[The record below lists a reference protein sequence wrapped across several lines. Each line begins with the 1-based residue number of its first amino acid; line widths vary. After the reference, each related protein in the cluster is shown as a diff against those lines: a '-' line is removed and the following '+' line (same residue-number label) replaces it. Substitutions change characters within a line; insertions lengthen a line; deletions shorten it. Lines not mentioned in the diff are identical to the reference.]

1 MSGWTSSGIN
11 TAGLLSMINGNAVT
25 SGSQTYFYV
34 ASGTESFNGDT
45 VDVALFG
52 NSVTTTTAVADTL
65 AHNAYNGS
73 GGQWVT
79 ANECSGTGYTAGGVT
94 LQSKTE
100 TFTGAVVTF
109 ASTATGG
116 SLPNWTITGTIT
128 AYGALVYDATISA
141 AKYAYCWNYFGGE
154 QIVTAGTFTVNWN
167 ASGIF
172 AITVSYS

>member
-25 SGSQTYFYV
+25 QAGQTYFYV

-45 VDVALFG
+45 VKCALFG
-52 NSVTTTTAVADTL
+52 VTPTTTTAIADTL

-94 LQSKTE
+94 VTPKAE
-100 TFTGAVVTF
+100 TF
-109 ASTATGG
+109 ASNVITFTSSGAP
-116 SLPNWTITGTIT
+116 SWTITGTIT

-141 AKYAYCWNYFGGE
+141 ASYAYCWNYFGGE

-172 AITVSYS
+172 AVTCSYS